1 MELAM
6 TLPILGIVLLAL
18 FEFCVLFF
26 ARGTLV
32 EACRI
37 GARKA
42 TLSGIQVEQIEDE
55 VRKVLAPH
63 LQSGLVVEASSNGKS
78 GDVVVVAVRVP
89 MSAAAPDLLWPVG
102 ITLEGRYLYAE
113 TRMIKE

>member
-1 MELAM
+1 M

-18 FEFCVLFF
+18 FEFSVLFF

-37 GARKA
+37 GCRKA
-42 TLSGIQVEQIEDE
+42 TLHGAHVEQIEHE
-55 VRKVLAPH
+55 VRRVLAPRMH
-63 LQSGLVVEASSNGKS
+63 SGLVVEASSEVKS

-89 MSAAAPDLLWPVG
+89 MNVAAPDLLWPVG

-113 TRMIKE
+113 SRMIKE

>member
-1 MELAM
+1 M

-32 EACRI
+32 EACRL

-42 TLSGIQVEQIEDE
+42 TLHGVHHEHIEDE
-55 VRKVLAPH
+55 VRRLLAPH
-63 LQSGLVVEASSNGKS
+63 WQSGLVVDVDPGEKS
-78 GDVVVVAVRVP
+78 GDLVVVAVRVP
-89 MSAAAPDLLWPVG
+89 MDRAAPDLLWPIG